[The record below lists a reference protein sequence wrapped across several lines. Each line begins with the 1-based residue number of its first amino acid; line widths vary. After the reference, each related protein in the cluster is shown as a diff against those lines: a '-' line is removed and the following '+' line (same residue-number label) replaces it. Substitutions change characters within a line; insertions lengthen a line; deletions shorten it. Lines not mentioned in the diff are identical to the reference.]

1 MNSSDIIQ
9 LAVLVVLLLLSAFF
23 SSAETALTTVN
34 RIRIQSLADE
44 GNKRAAVVLQVISSQ
59 AKMLSAILIGNNVV
73 NIAAT
78 ALSTT
83 LAIRLFGSAAVGAVT
98 AVLTLLVL
106 IFGEI
111 SPKNLA
117 AANAESMSLAYA
129 GVIRLLMTVL
139 TPVIFIVEKIA
150 RGIVRLVA
158 DQVIK
163 REDVYLIG
171 VGCPGMKDRKTGE
184 LLKKC
189 AECRHNNPVVCDEMA
204 GEPAEKPEPVDRFAE
219 VQAVEA
225 MPQPERSRYFESVY
239 AKCIRCYACRDV
251 CPCCTCRE
259 CFVDQRRENWVGKQ
273 NNVAENRFYGL
284 TRVMLIGDR
293 CIECG
298 ECERACPMDLPL
310 MKLNRKVIQDLNDLF
325 GEFESS
331 MSLDENVEPLITYD
345 LNDREEFM

>member
-1 MNSSDIIQ
+1 MTAQEKIRSRAKELLESGEVATFIGWEAGRFENQTTPLVITDAADADKLVFNEYCVNTI
-9 LAVLVVLLLLSAFF
+9 AKYVRDVKARGKVGLVVRGCDS
-23 SSAETALTTVN
+23 
-34 RIRIQSLADE
+34 
-44 GNKRAAVVLQVISSQ
+44 
-59 AKMLSAILIGNNVV
+59 
-73 NIAAT
+73 
-78 ALSTT
+78 
-83 LAIRLFGSAAVGAVT
+83 
-98 AVLTLLVL
+98 
-106 IFGEI
+106 
-111 SPKNLA
+111 
-117 AANAESMSLAYA
+117 
-129 GVIRLLMTVL
+129 
-139 TPVIFIVEKIA
+139 
-150 RGIVRLVA
+150 RGIVRLIT

-171 VGCPGMKDRKTGE
+171 VGCPGIKDRRTGE
-184 LLKKC
+184 QLKKC

-204 GEPAEKPEPVDRFAE
+204 GDAVERPVPEGRFAE
-219 VQAVEA
+219 VGEIEA
-225 MPQPERSRYFESVY
+225 MAQAERSRYFESVY

-284 TRVMLIGDR
+284 TRVMHIADR

-310 MKLNRKVIQDLNDLF
+310 MKLNRKVIKDLNELF

-331 MSLDENVEPLITYD
+331 LSLDESIEPLTVYD